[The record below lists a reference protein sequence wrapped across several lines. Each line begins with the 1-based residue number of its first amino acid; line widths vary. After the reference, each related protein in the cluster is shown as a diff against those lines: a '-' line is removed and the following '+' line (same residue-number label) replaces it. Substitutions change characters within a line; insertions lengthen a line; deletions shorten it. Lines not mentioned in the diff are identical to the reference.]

1 MSYSQLA
8 LSDRPLGYWD
18 GVSLSRKNLL
28 TSNQYSLETSTTG
41 WSALPNSSISR
52 VTTGAW
58 VGSAS
63 LKITA
68 NSIYESGAVI
78 SSGSRIQVYPGRFY
92 TMIARVKNISG
103 SRNASIKIKYY
114 TTQSGS
120 TESESPRNSES
131 FVISNSEWTTIY
143 HTEIVPASTSV
154 NYFAAWGVETSS
166 GSSNDEILID
176 GIQFFEGT
184 LYQSYDNQYDNDAVI
199 RYYNY
204 ENTKPIIFGA
214 ENSIKIDDQSF
225 IEITNNYKLFIKG
238 SEDKNAALEFWFALE
253 RPPSYRHQLVSLG
266 SGISCYIEDDRVYI
280 DYLGERQF
288 VRISDWNRQHH
299 IYLVYANRQISMYL
313 NNSLSASIALGSDF
327 YFNPA
332 TEFIV
337 PTIVIGPSSPSYNI
351 APNPSFEGNNLIWE
365 AENSS
370 ISAISSD
377 FYSGSKC
384 LEVTKQAVANSGCSV
399 EALQMLEEFKQY
411 TLSAFVKI
419 PSGQQSATLR
429 LKCNTYSSFD
439 KSELVSSYTQTLLVN
454 NNNWNRISLS
464 FTTDLR
470 DRVAE
475 IIIDQPTSG
484 TAGQKFLVDSVLLE
498 KLSYARQWSE
508 TSYRSDPIFING
520 IALYSEDIG
529 SVARQKRI
537 EYATVDSDNQLA
549 IQKDA
554 DVFDLRYQSFNEI
567 QRVNLLASVD
577 DSQIENL
584 SFNQVS
590 IFNNPLSPESV
601 SLGFTGGTANIS
613 EYGLVL
619 TGDAYLTISQ
629 SLPFFNVNAST
640 IRLQTQFSTITGN
653 GYLLFFDN
661 VIGYYG
667 LALRKYNNKIQGV
680 LLEDI
685 DSEPEVL
692 FETLSL
698 TTSQINIALNFSGL
712 NLSCKIGS
720 QEFSNISIPAISE
733 DCGIT
738 IGNIPQTSNAYPDPI
753 RNFAIDK
760 LTEFSNI
767 DFIQS
772 AKYML
777 RMTEDLNVSQKSS
790 FTFSVIPSQATNN
803 NIFTL
808 NTAGKNKV
816 IVNNQEISENINVP
830 SFNYGTAE
838 EIEVEVILESDNS
851 TTGYNSFNSGHIAL
865 FNSDT
870 LNSNLGNFTLSHNML
885 YEDIYQDTYVDEYG
899 GYIPGAFAIQ
909 TIPSNVLSHDDNLG
923 VRFIKN
929 ISTGCKIVPNQS
941 TYRCIEF
948 VFKINAPAI
957 NGETY
962 NIFDISGGSDIYLKL
977 DDSGLIKSGT
987 YDLYIDGQEIT
998 NLSSASITPGEF
1010 YHLFVVFPSALNSNI
1025 HLGKD
1030 KNLSNCIDGSIGKLN
1045 IYTSVPS
1052 SEPTFILEKYQ
1063 DLVGRITKV
1072 VDGGSATLRDSEL
1085 TQQYIRSEDES
1096 YYEMVKLPRIKI
1108 FNA

>member
-28 TSNQYSLETSTTG
+28 TSNQYSLESSTSG
-41 WSALPNSSISR
+41 WSALSNSSISR
-52 VTTGAW
+52 VTSGSWT
-58 VGSAS
+58 GSAS
-63 LKITA
+63 LKVTA
-68 NSIYESGAVI
+68 SSTSSSGAVI
-78 SSGSRIQVYPGRFY
+78 SSGSRVQVYPGRFY

-103 SRNASIKIKYY
+103 SRNASIKIQYY

-131 FVISNSEWTTIY
+131 FTISNSEWTTIY

-154 NYFAAWGVETSS
+154 NYFAAWGVETTS

-176 GIQFFEGT
+176 GVQFFEGA

-214 ENSIKIDDQSF
+214 ENSIKIDSQSF
-225 IEITNNYKLFIKG
+225 IEIANNYKLFIKG
-238 SEDKNAALEFWFALE
+238 SEDKSAALEFWFALE

-313 NNSLSASIALGSDF
+313 NNSLSASLSLGSDF

-351 APNPSFEGNNLIWE
+351 APNPSFEGDNILWE
-365 AENSS
+365 EENSS
-370 ISAISSD
+370 ISVVSSD
-377 FYSGSKC
+377 YYSGSKC
-384 LEVTKQAVANSGCSV
+384 LEITKQAVSNSGCSA
-399 EALQMLEEFKQY
+399 EGLQMLEEFKEY

-475 IIIDQPTSG
+475 IIVDQPSSG
-484 TAGQKFLVDSVLLE
+484 TAGQKFLIDSVLLE
-498 KLSYARQWSE
+498 KLSYAREWSE
-508 TSYRSDPIFING
+508 TSYKSDPIFINA
-520 IALYSEDIG
+520 IALYSSDIG
-529 SVARQKRI
+529 PDRRQRRI
-537 EYATVDSDNQLA
+537 EYATIDSDNQLA

-567 QRVNLLASVD
+567 QRVNLLSSVEN
-577 DSQIENL
+577 SQIETL

-590 IFNNPLSPESV
+590 VFNTPLSPESV
-601 SLGFTGGTANIS
+601 SLGLTGGTANIS

-629 SLPFFNVNAST
+629 SLPFFNVNSST
-640 IRLQTQFSTITGN
+640 IRFQTEFSTTTGN

-685 DSEPEVL
+685 GSEPEVL

-712 NLSCKIGS
+712 NISCKVGS

-753 RNFAIDK
+753 RNFAIDE
-760 LTEFSNI
+760 LTDFSNI
-767 DFIQS
+767 DYIKS
-772 AKYML
+772 SKYML

-790 FTFSVIPSQATNN
+790 FSFSILPSQVTNN

-808 NTAGKNKV
+808 NTAGRNKV
-816 IVNNQEISENINVP
+816 IVNGQELSENINIP
-830 SFNYGTAE
+830 EFNYVESE
-838 EIEVEVILESDNS
+838 EINVEVVLESDNS

-870 LNSNLGNFTLSHNML
+870 LNSTLGNFTLSHNML
-885 YEDIYQDTYVDEYG
+885 YEDVYQDTYVDEYG
-899 GYIPGAFAIQ
+899 GYIPGAFAVQ

-923 VRFIKN
+923 IRFIKN
-929 ISTGCKIVPNQS
+929 ISTGCKIVPNGS
-941 TYRCIEF
+941 TYRCLEF
-948 VFKINAPAI
+948 VFKVNIPPV

-962 NIFDISGGSDIYLKL
+962 TIFDLSGESNIYLKL
-977 DDSGLIKSGT
+977 NDSGLIKSGT
-987 YDLYIDGQEIT
+987 YDLYLDGEEVT
-998 NLSSASITPGEF
+998 NISSVSVTAGEF
-1010 YHLFVVFPSALNSNI
+1010 YQLFVVLPSATSSNV

-1030 KNLSNCIDGSIGKLN
+1030 KLLNSGLDGSIGKLN
-1045 IYTSVPS
+1045 LYTSLPAS
-1052 SEPTFILEKYQ
+1052 PAKFALEKYQ
-1063 DLVGRITKV
+1063 DLVGRITKII
-1072 VDGGSATLRDSEL
+1072 DGGSATLRDSEL

-1096 YYEMVKLPRIKI
+1096 YYEMVKLPKIKI